1 MCESLVP
8 LLSLHFVPFLESSP
22 QLSHLLHGQYSKSQ
36 PSCWHY
42 EVTKSTALFPDTPS
56 CMTLFWATS
65 NSCRLYLTLS
75 VQHLGLAPVH
85 KWVLFAPCSS
95 RPVIQ
100 CHSFPFSSSKW
111 HSRCQPTAGQAESCR
126 GWVHTKH
133 WDKQGLQTFPK
144 NCTTS
149 RLRSGVL

>member
-8 LLSLHFVPFLESSP
+8 LLSLHFVLCLVSSP
-22 QLSHLLHGQYSKSQ
+22 HSHLLHGQYSKYQ

-56 CMTLFWATS
+56 CMALFWATS
-65 NSCRLYLTLS
+65 NSCKLYPTLS
-75 VQHLGLAPVH
+75 IQHLKLAPVH

-95 RPVIQ
+95 QPVIQ

-111 HSRCQPTAGQAESCR
+111 HSRCQPTAGQAENCR
-126 GWVHTKH
+126 GRVHTK
-133 WDKQGLQTFPK
+133 QRQASASNIPK